1 MSKFTFSYFGKPF
14 VVEGPA
20 NATVAQAQAIFDQQ
34 VAAGALIGLRTGD
47 KRTSVGETF
56 VTFSQSRLD
65 PGTAGIG
72 DFPILAINNGQV
84 ISALPTLNIAPVTAQ
99 SDGTT
104 SGTGA
109 NNTGIDTADYTQQA
123 KVTQPIGPLSP
134 TQVQAML
141 AAAATVANQP
151 SDVLS
156 ADGVG
161 KYKLTGPQ
169 LEQMGYLKPGTCC
182 RYLDLCNDPLYQ
194 PLTSGTQ

>member
-20 NATVAQAQAIFDQQ
+20 NATVEQAQAIFDQQ
-34 VAAGALIGLRTGD
+34 VAAGALIGLRPGD

-65 PGTAGIG
+65 RGTAGIG

-84 ISALPTLNIAPVTAQ
+84 ISALPTLNNAPVTAQ
-99 SDGTT
+99 SDGT
-104 SGTGA
+104 
-109 NNTGIDTADYTQQA
+109 NNTGINTADFTQQA
-123 KVTQPIGPLSP
+123 KVTQPIGPLTP

-141 AAAATVANQP
+141 AAAATVADQP